1 MGTIGNASV
10 RQARPHDGRYA
21 ERRRLGALLA
31 GGLAAL
37 ALAVMLA
44 PGAPALAAGAEGNAG
59 TSAADAAKAAAAMGA
74 TAADDSRAANA
85 TGAAGSEAAG
95 ATVSKAPAASAAGGA
110 GSAAASTA
118 PALTVPKAVPVAAEP
133 TPAEAP
139 AAPAATEPTRP
150 DASADA
156 PTTADDAFI
165 TILYRTSPG
174 TAGVVNPG
182 ENSVRVSDGAGLGGS
197 TATPLRGYVCI
208 GWYNGDEQVSPDATL
223 TRDQALAGVNRTD
236 DGHVAAT
243 TFIARFARPSASLS
257 LTVALASEPANGS
270 CFTEGE
276 TVTFRATVANTG
288 NVPLSDVVLTSDEA
302 SFPAVGTL
310 APGQSR
316 TEEWSRVVTADDV
329 RAEALTCTVTAQGE
343 APAYGLTAEAGPE
356 SAAAAAGTLAAGQ
369 TYVLYGAHPADGG
382 SVSRSVSIVESR
394 DGAGLETVTAEPR
407 PGWTFAGWYED
418 DARVSTD
425 PTLTPET
432 ALGFL
437 NRGRSAYA
445 PTLFL
450 AHFVR
455 EEPAPVTPDE
465 PAGPD
470 EPTTP
475 DDPAGPDE
483 PAKPDEPAAPVTP
496 AVPGGDEPATPSEPT
511 RPDGP
516 DADVPGG
523 DGAGT
528 DASDGDGAG
537 GDVPGDAD
545 NAAHHESGASDGAA
559 PTAPEA
565 NDASAT
571 GAAAGSAADP
581 DAPKATANNG
591 LPSIPQTGD
600 AAPALAALALVLV
613 AAAAIV
619 LIIAARRRHE

>member
-1 MGTIGNASV
+1 MGTIGNAGV
-10 RQARPHDGRYA
+10 RQAQPLDGRYA
-21 ERRRLGALLA
+21 ERRRLGTLLVS
-31 GGLAAL
+31 GLAAL

-59 TSAADAAKAAAAMGA
+59 ASAADAAKAAAAMGA
-74 TAADDSRAANA
+74 TAADDSKAAGA
-85 TGAAGSEAAG
+85 VGAAGSEAAG

-150 DASADA
+150 DASTDA

-182 ENSVRVSDGAGLGGS
+182 EDSVRVSDGAGLGGS

-223 TRDQALAGVNRTD
+223 TRDQALAGVNRD
-236 DGHVAAT
+236 ADGHVAAT

-288 NVPLSDVVLTSDEA
+288 NVPLSDVVLNSDEA
-302 SFPAVGTL
+302 SFPTVGTL

-316 TEEWSRVVTADDV
+316 AEEWSHVVTADDV
-329 RAEALTCTVTAQGE
+329 RAEALTCTATAQGE

-369 TYVLYGAHPADGG
+369 TYVLYGAYPADGG

-407 PGWTFAGWYED
+407 PGWTFDGWYEGE
-418 DARVSTD
+418 ARVSTD

-465 PAGPD
+465 PA
-470 EPTTP
+470 
-475 DDPAGPDE
+475 
-483 PAKPDEPAAPVTP
+483 KPDEPAAPVTP

-511 RPDGP
+511 GPDGP

-523 DGAGT
+523 DDAGADGPGDDGAGT
-528 DASDGDGAG
+528 DAPDGNGGSEDAPDGA
-537 GDVPGDAD
+537 DD
-545 NAAHHESGASDGAA
+545 AAHHESGASDSAA
-559 PTAPEA
+559 PTVPEA
-565 NDASAT
+565 DDASAT

-591 LPSIPQTGD
+591 LSSIPQTGD

-619 LIIAARRRHE
+619 LIIAARRRRE

>member
-1 MGTIGNASV
+1 MGTIGNAGV

-21 ERRRLGALLA
+21 ERRRLSALLVS
-31 GGLAAL
+31 GLAAL
-37 ALAVMLA
+37 ALAVTLA
-44 PGAPALAAGAEGNAG
+44 PGATVLAAGAEGGAG
-59 TSAADAAKAAAAMGA
+59 ANAADPV
-74 TAADDSRAANA
+74 
-85 TGAAGSEAAG
+85 AAG
-95 ATVSKAPAASAAGGA
+95 AIVSKAPAASAAGGA

-118 PALTVPKAVPVAAEP
+118 PALAVPKAVPVTAEP

-139 AAPAATEPTRP
+139 AATSPTRP
-150 DASADA
+150 DASAGA

-182 ENSVRVSDGAGLGGS
+182 EDSVRVSDGAGLGGS

-223 TRDQALAGVNRTD
+223 TRDQALAGVNRD
-236 DGHVAAT
+236 ADGHVAAT

-257 LTVALASEPANGS
+257 LAVALASEPANGS

-288 NVPLSDVVLTSDEA
+288 NVPLTDVVLTSDEA

-316 TEEWSRVVTADDV
+316 AEEWSHVVTADDV

-343 APAYGLTAEAGPE
+343 APAYGLIAEAGPE

-369 TYVLYGAHPADGG
+369 TYVLYGAYPADGG

-407 PGWTFAGWYED
+407 PGWTFEGWYEGE
-418 DARVSTD
+418 ARVSTD
-425 PTLTPET
+425 PALAPET

-470 EPTTP
+470 EP
-475 DDPAGPDE
+475 
-483 PAKPDEPAAPVTP
+483 AKPDEPAAPVTP
-496 AVPGGDEPATPSEPT
+496 AVPGDDKPATPGEPT
-511 RPDGP
+511 EPNGP

-528 DASDGDGAG
+528 DGSSDDGAGADAPDGDGG
-537 GDVPGDAD
+537 SEDVPGDAD
-545 NAAHHESGASDGAA
+545 DPAHHESGASSTDGSAT
-559 PTAPEA
+559 PTVPEA
-565 NDASAT
+565 VDASAT

-581 DAPKATANNG
+581 DAPKATASNG